1 MRASVSSCA
10 RVLSQMK
17 SIRYVVY
24 PWAAMTP
31 SYHLSSM
38 HSQVSSAEAC
48 FAVATSGVQ
57 THFEQRAQIPAMRQR
72 AIRTLGG
79 CATCA
84 TLRVAHIDSAKRENG
99 RWVLSFGPVRAPLW
113 PSPPAPSRLSCPVAC
128 PRSCGAPNRPAVRGS
143 AGWLPVALPWTKPF
157 TPPRPSF
164 ASAPRRRDSGRGAQ
178 QVAQGGRSSLARLGT
193 GPRARVER

>member
-1 MRASVSSCA
+1 VRASVSSCA

-17 SIRYVVY
+17 SIRCVVY
-24 PWAAMTP
+24 PWPAMTP
-31 SYHLSSM
+31 SYHLSTM

-48 FAVATSGVQ
+48 CAVATTSGVQ
-57 THFEQRAQIPAMRQR
+57 THFEQRAQIPAMSQR

-84 TLRVAHIDSAKRENG
+84 TLRVAHIDSAKRE
-99 RWVLSFGPVRAPLW
+99 RPSDFIRPCPCSFLW

-143 AGWLPVALPWTKPF
+143 AGWLPVACRGRNRPHHPG
-157 TPPRPSF
+157 RPSPLHQDEET
-164 ASAPRRRDSGRGAQ
+164 AVAERSRWRR
-178 QVAQGGRSSLARLGT
+178 GGGPVWLGT